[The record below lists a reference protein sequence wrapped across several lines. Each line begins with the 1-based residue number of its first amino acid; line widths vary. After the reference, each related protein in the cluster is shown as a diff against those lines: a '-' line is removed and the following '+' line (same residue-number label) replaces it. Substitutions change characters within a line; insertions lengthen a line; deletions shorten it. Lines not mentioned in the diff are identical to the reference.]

1 MSVFILGLSR
11 AVRVAVVIAA
21 SVGAVGAQSQWELV
35 SKTTRDEISI
45 ARGSLLRVSQGV
57 VSIWV
62 QHRGADGSLV
72 AERHEIDCATQQR
85 RVLEL
90 WSARERP
97 DSAPAALRAVGWLPT
112 EPRTPM
118 RELVDR
124 VCDIR
129 RQVPAR

>member
-1 MSVFILGLSR
+1 MALLKSVT
-11 AVRVAVVIAA
+11 VA
-21 SVGAVGAQSQWELV
+21 SVLLAVSAGAVEAQSRWELV
-35 SKTTRDEISI
+35 SKTARDEMSI
-45 ARGSLLRVSQGV
+45 ARGSLRSVSEGV

-72 AERHEIDCATQQR
+72 AERHEVNCTTRER

-90 WSARERP
+90 WGARDRR
-97 DSAPAALRAVGWLPT
+97 DSAPVALREAGWLPT

-124 VCDIR
+124 VCEVQR
-129 RQVPAR
+129 LEPAG